1 MLFIRLIIESI
12 GYISIDVSAKRNT
25 GLDAANAHRHA
36 QFKTSLKFKKRVFLN
51 KILCFFFSSP
61 LPLLFCLPSPT
72 LPFPFS
78 NGGSCSWLPLDVSP
92 KTPSKRFPPVSIQSY
107 SRFVRA
113 HERVPSTPSLP
124 FRNLFYSISSTFFFF
139 FTQLTLFF
147 YSTIFF
153 PIQQTLDRCAAL

>member
-1 MLFIRLIIESI
+1 MLF
-12 GYISIDVSAKRNT
+12 
-25 GLDAANAHRHA
+25 
-36 QFKTSLKFKKRVFLN
+36 
-51 KILCFFFSSP
+51 FFSP
-61 LPLLFCLPSPT
+61 LPLLFCLPSPTT

-139 FTQLTLFF
+139 FYTIDFVFLFDNF
-147 YSTIFF
+147 FSNSTNSRPVCCSVSHLFVSNGLCDGSEASPLLIL
-153 PIQQTLDRCAAL
+153 PTR